1 MTNGLLLLQ
10 VALLAV
16 IIYLL
21 RHRDTEQIK
30 MEQALFL
37 KALDAVANGY
47 KRPVPQDP
55 GVWETLTRGPS
66 GEWNHHGFVRENTLA
81 WHHAFNAPGYAL
93 RHEAGGP
100 IEEGIQ

>member
-1 MTNGLLLLQ
+1 MTNVLLGVQLLLL
-10 VALLAV
+10 VAILYVL
-16 IIYLL
+16 YK
-21 RHRDTEQIK
+21 RDEKQLK
-30 MEQALFL
+30 MEQGLFL